1 MLGCFTSMMPFCQ
14 HIRLPNTA
22 ASNPK
27 GITGNMFVAAINTP
41 EIQHKIL
48 LSSWLLQATKSN
60 MNTKKAGLTPVT
72 VETSLEGKYH
82 PNNNPDKS
90 TRDFANVLSISA
102 KRKPNKIPDIVGN
115 QNQEEKT

>member
-1 MLGCFTSMMPFCQ
+1 MLGCFTSRMPFCQ
-14 HIRLPNTA
+14 HTGLPNTA

-27 GITGNMFVAAINTP
+27 GNTGNMSAATIDTP

-48 LSSWLLQATKSN
+48 LSSWLLHATKSN
-60 MNTKKAGLTPVT
+60 MNTNKAGLTPVM

-82 PNNNPDKS
+82 PDNNPDQS

-102 KRKPNKIPDIVGN
+102 KRKPNKIPGIVDN
-115 QNQEEKT
+115 Q